1 MTTLKWLAVV
11 MFAVALLGGLGS
23 LFITSDKGGDVSP
36 ESPTQPARSPR
47 SPDVLIFVQRA
58 KQNDRWGG
66 VRCAVVGIFSRTTMT
81 VSEP

>member
-11 MFAVALLGGLGS
+11 MFAVALLGLGS
-23 LFITSDKGGDVSP
+23 LFITSDKGTSRRRA
-36 ESPTQPARSPR
+36 QPNRPALPR

-58 KQNDRWGG
+58 KQNDRWG